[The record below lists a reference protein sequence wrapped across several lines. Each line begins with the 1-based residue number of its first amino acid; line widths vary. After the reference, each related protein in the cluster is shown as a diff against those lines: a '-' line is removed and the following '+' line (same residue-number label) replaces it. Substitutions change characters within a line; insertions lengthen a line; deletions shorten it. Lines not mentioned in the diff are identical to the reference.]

1 MKDVTDMTAGG
12 IVLLVG
18 FVVIACIFAVNYTTV
33 GMRIWLRIRGA
44 TDEVMI
50 HDASTPQ
57 GAAAYYNSAIEE
69 KDKAYTNAVQTLSK
83 MTGKVQTYEQQLR
96 DYKKQKMQ
104 YDMDIKTCIESGDDD
119 TARILLKKQADLDD
133 KIEILKTSVAEL
145 KNSVQIQQENVDTL
159 KEEKEALKAE
169 KDKSILELET
179 SQAIQALKVDD
190 ISTTEEDK
198 MLEKV
203 RDGVQKAKEAATGH
217 KIAYENSDAVQ
228 QKRIDQRMRDADVE
242 AKLQELKK
250 ATKK

>member
-1 MKDVTDMTAGG
+1 MVGNIAVFFLGLVF
-12 IVLLVG
+12 IVVAIVM
-18 FVVIACIFAVNYTTV
+18 FVQTPLGKRV
-33 GMRIWLRIRGA
+33 WLRIRGTA
-44 TDEVMI
+44 DEVMI

-69 KDKAYTNAVQTLSK
+69 KDKVYTNAINTLSQ

-96 DYKKQKMQ
+96 DCKKQKMK
-104 YDMDIKTCIESGDDD
+104 YDIDIKTCIESGDDD
-119 TARILLKKQADLDD
+119 TARMLLKKQAELDD

-145 KNSVQIQQENVDTL
+145 KNNVQIQQENVDTL
-159 KEEKEALKAE
+159 KEEMEALKAE

-190 ISTTEEDK
+190 IATTEEDK

-217 KIAYENSDAVQ
+217 KIAYENSDTVQ

-250 ATKK
+250 ASKN